1 MPSVTQDEIFQLYRE
16 KFVPV
21 YADLVVLAQTK
32 PTQILIEEVNVLSH
46 IAQSQNQQ
54 IPETLREENLVKA
67 KNHLIRATI
76 DLHKL
81 IFAELKGTLDKFA
94 LDSKDRLVFN
104 KSDCDVLKGY
114 TDFMKTGKEARR
126 FEVLHIGHN
135 PLDSI
140 ILYEKANEIGFE
152 LYESLDK
159 VKLKKLKHSFTVL
172 KIKEIALGIIIGI
185 TATVSTPYVVDTFKQ
200 FKKILLAYF
209 SQSAP

>member
-16 KFVPV
+16 KFVPA

-46 IAQSQNQQ
+46 IAQSQNHK
-54 IPETLREENLVKA
+54 IPEALREENLVKA

-81 IFAELKGTLDKFA
+81 IFAELKGTLDRFA
-94 LDSKDRLVFN
+94 LDSKDRLAFN
-104 KSDCDVLKGY
+104 KSDSDVSKGY
-114 TDFMKTGKEARR
+114 SDFMKTGKEARR
-126 FEVLHIGHN
+126 FEVQHIGNN

-140 ILYEKANEIGFE
+140 SRYEKANEIGFE

-159 VKLKKLKHSFTVL
+159 VKLKKLEHSFTVF
-172 KIKEIALGIIIGI
+172 KIKEFAFGIIIGI
-185 TATVSTPYVVDTFKQ
+185 VAS
-200 FKKILLAYF
+200 I
-209 SQSAP
+209 